1 MFRTLATFLTLSAFL
16 VPSLGA
22 QATRPTNL
30 PQLRTGSLLPVQ
42 SVSVKD
48 GVISL
53 IGTNGRAASLPGGTF
68 KGPAGSSIIVVT
80 GMITQLTPGS
90 GSGSISIRPV
100 EIQGAVVESGVLY
113 LIGTNGRRHT
123 LADGTYMTSG
133 GAKIVVQNRTITEV
147 SGG

>member
-1 MFRTLATFLTLSAFL
+1 MFRTLAVALILSAL
-16 VPSLGA
+16 PVPSLRA
-22 QATRPTNL
+22 QVTAPSSLTP
-30 PQLRTGSLLPVQ
+30 LRTGTLLTIQ
-42 SVSVKD
+42 TVSVKD

-53 IGTNGRAASLPGGTF
+53 IGTNGRTTSLPGGTF

-80 GMITQLTPGS
+80 GMVTQLTPPS
-90 GSGSISIRPV
+90 GTGTVSLRPL
-100 EIQGAVVESGVLY
+100 EIQGALVESGVLY

-133 GAKIVVQNRTITEV
+133 GAKIVVQNRTITEI